1 MPLLKLSASCKGNPH
16 PQLMLFTPED
26 TLLCAF
32 MISLALQSWLQ
43 RNGRSQVDLLEEY
56 TQKYNDISFKNQ
68 SKCVLF
74 IYLCN
79 NNYQNIYRRNRWK
92 SQFQHV
98 KGVNYISYGEPVL
111 LFLLLLG
118 TFLDGCTLT
127 QQTSA
132 WCTILLLQT

>member
-32 MISLALQSWLQ
+32 TISLALQSWLQ
-43 RNGRSQVDLLEEY
+43 RNGRSRVDLLEEY

-74 IYLCN
+74 IYL
-79 NNYQNIYRRNRWK
+79 I
-92 SQFQHV
+92 
-98 KGVNYISYGEPVL
+98 II
-111 LFLLLLG
+111 
-118 TFLDGCTLT
+118 
-127 QQTSA
+127 
-132 WCTILLLQT
+132 TIKFTEGIGGNLSFNMSRV